1 MKIKLNGNDKM
12 ELINGMDDVL
22 RMKDIPHILA
32 AAVDGKCLVTSNMEE
47 REQFEEVL
55 LYVLWGA
62 CRTRGGV
69 VRELAK
75 LTQLALNMKT
85 MEEETY

>member
-62 CRTRGGV
+62 CRTREGV
-69 VRELAK
+69 VRALAK
-75 LTQLALNMKT
+75 LTQLALNMKAP
-85 MEEETY
+85 EADK

>member
-12 ELINGMDDVL
+12 ELLNGMDDVL

-32 AAVDGKCLVTSNMEE
+32 AVVDGKCLVTSNMEE

-75 LTQLALNMKT
+75 LTQLALNMKAP
-85 MEEETY
+85 EADK